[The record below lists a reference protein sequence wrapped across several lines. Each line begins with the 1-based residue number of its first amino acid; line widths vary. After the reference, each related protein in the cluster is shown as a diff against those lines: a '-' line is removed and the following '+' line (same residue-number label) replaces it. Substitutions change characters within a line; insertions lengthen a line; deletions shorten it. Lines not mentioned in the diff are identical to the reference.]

1 MAVIAVD
8 FDGTLALGDSFP
20 NVNNSVPNTVLIDAL
35 KTLQNLGHQIILWTC
50 RENYGGKY
58 YEDGPYLIDAVQFCE
73 RCDLHFDAVNKNIGE
88 NEGEE
93 GTLYGRKIAAD
104 LYIDDKSA
112 ILEPINWVGYV
123 EKLLRRFETTL

>member
-1 MAVIAVD
+1 MAIIAVD

-20 NVNNSVPNTVLIDAL
+20 NVNNSVPNMVLIRAL
-35 KTLQNLGHQIILWTC
+35 KHLQELGHKIILWTC

-88 NEGEE
+88 NDGEE

-112 ILEPINWVGYV
+112 ILERINWEVYV
-123 EKLLRRFETTL
+123 AKLLQRFDQV

>member
-1 MAVIAVD
+1 MAIIAVD

-20 NVNNSVPNTVLIDAL
+20 NVNNSVPNMVLIRAL
-35 KTLQNLGHQIILWTC
+35 KHLQELGHKIILWTC

-73 RCDLHFDAVNKNIGE
+73 RCDLHFDAVNKNLGE

-112 ILEPINWVGYV
+112 ILERINWEVYV
-123 EKLLRRFETTL
+123 AKLLQRFDQV